1 MGGFFTPCG
10 SPLFAWVGADDA
22 GVDLKSVCDSLRA
35 SEVKEVAALVVQDK
49 ALQRILA
56 VWPMVRREESLLVGA
71 GLSLD
76 ELWSAVRFD
85 EREAVEFSGLPTG
98 IGIAAFRRAKG
109 LGLIYPD
116 GSIHSLAAAVLRKAI
131 KDALNGGGK

>member
-1 MGGFFTPCG
+1 M
-10 SPLFAWVGADDA
+10 
-22 GVDLKSVCDSLRA
+22 KSVCDSLRA

-56 VWPMVRREESLLVGA
+56 VWPMVRREEPSVVGA

-76 ELWSAVRFD
+76 ELWGAVRFD
-85 EREAVEFSGLPTG
+85 EREAVDFSGLPSG
-98 IGIAAFRRAKG
+98 VGLSALRRARG

-116 GSIHSLAAAVLRKAI
+116 GSVHQYAKLVLQKAV
-131 KDALNGGGK
+131 KDALS

>member
-1 MGGFFTPCG
+1 VLLEF
-10 SPLFAWVGADDA
+10 SPLFARLGADDW
-22 GVDLKSVCDSLRA
+22 GVDVKSVCDSLRA

-56 VWPMVRREESLLVGA
+56 VWPMVRREESSTVGA

-76 ELWSAVRFD
+76 ELWGAVRFD
-85 EREAVEFSGLPTG
+85 EREAVDFAGLPSG
-98 IGIAAFRRAKG
+98 VGLSALRRAKG

-116 GSIHSLAAAVLRKAI
+116 GSVHHYAKLVLQKVV
-131 KDALNGGGK
+131 KDALL

>member
-1 MGGFFTPCG
+1 M
-10 SPLFAWVGADDA
+10 
-22 GVDLKSVCDSLRA
+22 DLKSVCDSLRA

>member
-1 MGGFFTPCG
+1 MIYALYLRDLVRMIG
-10 SPLFAWVGADDA
+10 
-22 GVDLKSVCDSLRA
+22 GVDVKSVCDSLRA

-56 VWPMVRREESLLVGA
+56 VWPMVRREEPSVVGA

-76 ELWSAVRFD
+76 ELWGAVRFD
-85 EREAVEFSGLPTG
+85 EREAVDFSGLPSG
-98 IGIAAFRRAKG
+98 VGLSALRRARG

-116 GSIHSLAAAVLRKAI
+116 GSVHQYAKLVLQKAV
-131 KDALNGGGK
+131 KDALS